1 MKPTLVEHA
10 LCTSE
15 WLLVCLEGSA
25 QGIFR
30 MELSLTIVM
39 VDREMLLICIHNS
52 CFFFKVVLQ
61 ATGRILWENNLY
73 VT

>member
-15 WLLVCLEGSA
+15 WLLVCLEESA
-25 QGIFR
+25 QGIFQ
-30 MELSLTIVM
+30 MDLSLTVVM

-52 CFFFKVVLQ
+52 YCRQLEGFDGKIIY
-61 ATGRILWENNLY
+61 ILHKCE
-73 VT
+73 